1 VRLLAFVAILFAVGL
16 ILYRRRSLA
25 EKPPAAQLTTGQIKQ
40 EWRKLGFFCELDDRD
55 RTWTL
60 TGSRAGLLHFRDLLL
75 AYVADPRHGLQSEY
89 EHYGPYGS
97 LEVMTWPSAGF
108 DGQSI
113 RGTVT
118 DLSRLAS
125 LVETKLAAAQPDSVV
140 LIRAEFAPDS
150 AYTLRLDIR
159 DDWFDP
165 ASADP
170 DRLGAA
176 TKLPAPKTKG

>member
-1 VRLLAFVAILFAVGL
+1 VRFLTFVAILFAVGL
-16 ILYRRRSLA
+16 LLYRRRSVV
-25 EKPPAAQLTTGQIKQ
+25 EKSPAAELTTDQIKQ
-40 EWRKLGFFCELDDRD
+40 QWRILGFFCELDDRD

-60 TGSRAGLLHFRDLLL
+60 TGSREGLLRFRDLLL
-75 AYVADPRHGLQSEY
+75 DYIAEPKHDLQSER

-97 LEVMTWPSAGF
+97 LEVMTWPEAGF

-113 RGTVT
+113 RGSLP
-118 DLSRLAS
+118 DLARLAG

-140 LIRAEFAPDS
+140 LIREEFAPDS

-176 TKLPAPKTKG
+176 TKRPAPRTKG

>member
-1 VRLLAFVAILFAVGL
+1 VRFLIFVAILFAVGL
-16 ILYRRRSLA
+16 FLYRRRSFV
-25 EKPPAAQLTTGQIKQ
+25 EKSPAAQLTTGQIKQ
-40 EWRKLGFFCELDDRD
+40 AWRELGFFCELDDRD

-60 TGSRAGLLHFRDLLL
+60 TGSREGLLRFRDLLL
-75 AYVADPRHGLQSEY
+75 AYVADPRHALQSEY
-89 EHYGPYGS
+89 EQYGPYGS
-97 LEVMTWPSAGF
+97 LEVMTWPAAGF

-113 RGTVT
+113 RGSLP
-118 DLSRLAS
+118 DLARLAG
-125 LVETKLAAAQPDSVV
+125 LVETKLAAAQPDSVL
-140 LIRAEFAPDS
+140 LIREEFAPDS
-150 AYTLRLDIR
+150 AYTLRLDVR

>member
-1 VRLLAFVAILFAVGL
+1 MRFLTFVAILFAVGL
-16 ILYRRRSLA
+16 ILYRRRSSVEKSAPA
-25 EKPPAAQLTTGQIKQ
+25 ELTSDQIKQ
-40 EWRKLGFFCELDDRD
+40 QWRRLGFFCELDDRD

-60 TGSRAGLLHFRDLLL
+60 TGSREGLLRFRDLLL
-75 AYVADPRHGLQSEY
+75 AYVADPKHDLQSEY

-97 LEVMTWPSAGF
+97 LEVMTWPQAGF

-113 RGTVT
+113 RGTLA
-118 DLSRLAS
+118 DLARLAG
-125 LVETKLAAAQPDSVV
+125 LVETKLAAAQSDSVV
-140 LIRAEFAPDS
+140 RIREEFAPDS
-150 AYTLRLDIR
+150 AYTLRLDVR

-176 TKLPAPKTKG
+176 TKRPAPNTKR

>member
-1 VRLLAFVAILFAVGL
+1 VRFLTFVAILFAVGL
-16 ILYRRRSLA
+16 FLYRRRSVVEKSPGA
-25 EKPPAAQLTTGQIKQ
+25 ELTADQIKQ
-40 EWRKLGFFCELDDRD
+40 QWRRLGFFCELDDRD

-60 TGSRAGLLHFRDLLL
+60 TGSREGLLRFRDLLL
-75 AYVADPRHGLQSEY
+75 DYVAEPKHDLQSER

-97 LEVMTWPSAGF
+97 LEVMTWPEAGF

-113 RGTVT
+113 RGSLA
-118 DLSRLAS
+118 DLARLAG

-140 LIRAEFAPDS
+140 LIREEFAPNS

-159 DDWFDP
+159 DEFFDP

-176 TKLPAPKTKG
+176 TKRPAPRTKG

>member
-1 VRLLAFVAILFAVGL
+1 MRLLTFVAILFAVGL
-16 ILYRRRSLA
+16 FLYRRRSVS
-25 EKPPAAQLTTGQIKQ
+25 EKSPPAELTTEQIKQ
-40 EWRKLGFFCELDDRD
+40 QWRKLGFFCELDDRD

-60 TGSRAGLLHFRDLLL
+60 TGSREGLLRFRDLLVE
-75 AYVADPRHGLQSEY
+75 YVADPKHALPSEH

-97 LEVMTWPSAGF
+97 LEVMTWSEAGF

-113 RGTVT
+113 RGTLT
-118 DLSRLAS
+118 DLARLAV
-125 LVETKLAAAQPDSVV
+125 LIEKKLAAAAPDSVV
-140 LIRAEFAPDS
+140 LIREEFAPDS
-150 AYTLRLDIR
+150 AYTLRLDVR

-176 TKLPAPKTKG
+176 TKRPAPNVKR